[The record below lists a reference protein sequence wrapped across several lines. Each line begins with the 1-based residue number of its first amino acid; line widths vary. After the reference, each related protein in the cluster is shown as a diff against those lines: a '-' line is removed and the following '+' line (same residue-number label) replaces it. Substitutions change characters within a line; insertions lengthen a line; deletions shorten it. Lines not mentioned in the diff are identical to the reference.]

1 MKSFTTN
8 IKKEKP
14 YKCILCDS
22 SDECFTTIE
31 HIVPHSLGNNF
42 LTLDKGWV
50 CDKCNNICSGFESRA
65 LNNSSLGFQKV
76 LMGHKTKK
84 GKQPKATYNHI
95 EWFSHGTKKNTISID
110 LNEKRLNKNPF
121 VKYSIENNTKA
132 FLQLAHNKFDIDIGK
147 LLLKIGIEMIYSLSL
162 NSSNNLDV
170 AKKFIL
176 NDENK
181 SWPYLLIQEK
191 GFQLKSL
198 FGPSKFIHS
207 HALASNFDI
216 FMYENQIN
224 ELIFLFSYGYFLYA
238 INPCSKDLNWLD
250 ELKNNNFK
258 FVAFPVEFSKF
269 SNT

>member
-1 MKSFTTN
+1 MKSFSTN

-14 YKCILCDS
+14 YKCILCNS
-22 SDECFTTIE
+22 SNEYFTTIE

-65 LNNSSLGFQKV
+65 LNNSSLSFQKV

-95 EWFSHGTKKNTISID
+95 EWFSEKTKKNSISID
-110 LNEKRLNKNPF
+110 LNKKKLNKNPF
-121 VKYSIENNTKA
+121 IKYFVENNTKA
-132 FLQLAHNKFDIDIGK
+132 FIQLAHNKFDIDISK
-147 LLLKIGIEMIYSLSL
+147 LLLKIGIEMTCSLSL
-162 NSSNNLDV
+162 NNSDNIDN

-176 NDENK
+176 NNENE
-181 SWPYLLIQEK
+181 SWPFLLIQDK
-191 GFQLKSL
+191 GFQMKSL

-216 FMYENQIN
+216 FIYENQTD
-224 ELIFLFSYGYFLYA
+224 ELIFFFSYGYFLYA
-238 INPCSKDLNWLD
+238 INLYSKNLNWLE
-250 ELKNNNFK
+250 ELKNDNFK
-258 FVAFPVEFSKF
+258 FVAFPIEFSKF